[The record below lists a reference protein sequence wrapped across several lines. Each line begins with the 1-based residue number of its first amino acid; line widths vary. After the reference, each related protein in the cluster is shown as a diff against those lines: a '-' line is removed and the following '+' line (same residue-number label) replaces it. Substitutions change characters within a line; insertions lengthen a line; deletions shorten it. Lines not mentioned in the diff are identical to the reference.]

1 MKRLFFIIA
10 ALAAF
15 TSVAYS
21 QTADE
26 IIARMEQELKKGES
40 QGTAIT
46 FDIHIPLLGEVSS
59 RIRTLGDFSRADMD
73 AKGEKGIIWVVKDT
87 TWTYSSK
94 DNEIVIETGKKGND
108 SSQDGSEM
116 LKGITDGYDV
126 TIVKETA
133 DTWQLR
139 CNKSKSNKDK
149 DDPGK
154 MDLVVSK
161 KTYLPVSLT
170 AKVKGITM
178 TLRDFS
184 IGVSKKDVTF
194 NPSDFK
200 GAKITDKRH

>member
-1 MKRLFFIIA
+1 MKRFLIVIV

-15 TSVAYS
+15 ASAAYS

-26 IIARMEQELKKGES
+26 IIARMEQELKRGET

-59 RIRTLGDFSRADMD
+59 RIKTLGDFSRADLD
-73 AKGEKGIIWVVKDT
+73 AKGEKGIIWVAKDT

-94 DNEIVIETGKKGND
+94 DNEIVIETGKSKD
-108 SSQDGSEM
+108 SSQDGNEM
-116 LKGITDGYDV
+116 LNGITEGYDA

-178 TLRDFS
+178 TLRNFS

-194 NPSDFK
+194 NPSEFK
-200 GAKITDKRH
+200 GAKITDKRQ

>member
-1 MKRLFFIIA
+1 MKRLFFIIV

-15 TSVAYS
+15 ATVTYS

-46 FDIHIPLLGEVSS
+46 LDIHIPLLGEVSS

-94 DNEIVIETGKKGND
+94 DNEIVIETGKKND
-108 SSQDGSEM
+108 SSQDGNEM

-126 TIVKETA
+126 TIVEETA

-139 CNKSKSNKDK
+139 CSKSKSNKEK

-161 KTYLPVSLT
+161 KNYLPVSLT

-178 TLRDFS
+178 TLRNFS

-194 NPSDFK
+194 NPSEFK
-200 GAKITDKRH
+200 GAKITDKRQ

>member
-1 MKRLFFIIA
+1 MKRFLIVIV

-15 TSVAYS
+15 ASVAYS

-26 IIARMEQELKKGES
+26 IIARMEQELKRGET

-59 RIRTLGDFSRADMD
+59 RIKTLGDFSRADLD
-73 AKGEKGIIWVVKDT
+73 AKGEKGIIWVAKDT

-94 DNEIVIETGKKGND
+94 DNEIVIETGKSKD
-108 SSQDGSEM
+108 SSQDGNEM
-116 LKGITDGYDV
+116 LTGITEGYDA

-178 TLRDFS
+178 TLRNFS

-194 NPSDFK
+194 NPSEFK
-200 GAKITDKRH
+200 GAKITDKRQ

>member
-1 MKRLFFIIA
+1 MKRFLIA
-10 ALAAF
+10 IVALVAF
-15 TSVAYS
+15 ASAAYS

-26 IIARMEQELKKGES
+26 IITRMEQELKKGET

-59 RIRTLGDFSRADMD
+59 RIKTLGDFSRADLD
-73 AKGEKGIIWVVKDT
+73 AKGEKGIIWVAKDT

-94 DNEIVIETGKKGND
+94 DNEIVIETGKSKD
-108 SSQDGSEM
+108 SSQDGNEM
-116 LKGITDGYDV
+116 LNGITEGYDA

-178 TLRDFS
+178 TLRNFS

-194 NPSDFK
+194 NPSEFK
-200 GAKITDKRH
+200 GAKITDKRQ

>member
-1 MKRLFFIIA
+1 MKRFLIVIV

-15 TSVAYS
+15 ASAAYS

-26 IIARMEQELKKGES
+26 IIARMEQELKKGET

-59 RIRTLGDFSRADMD
+59 RIKTLGDFSRADLD
-73 AKGEKGIIWVVKDT
+73 AKGEKGIIWVAKDT

-94 DNEIVIETGKKGND
+94 DNEIVIETGKSKD
-108 SSQDGSEM
+108 SSQDGNEM
-116 LKGITDGYDV
+116 LNGITEGYDA

-178 TLRDFS
+178 TLLNFS

-194 NPSDFK
+194 NPSEFK
-200 GAKITDKRH
+200 GVKITDKRQ

>member
-1 MKRLFFIIA
+1 MKRFLIVIV

-15 TSVAYS
+15 ASVAYS

-26 IIARMEQELKKGES
+26 IIARMEQELKKGET

-59 RIRTLGDFSRADMD
+59 RIKTLGDFSRADLD
-73 AKGEKGIIWVVKDT
+73 AKGEKGIIWVAKDT

-94 DNEIVIETGKKGND
+94 DNEIVIETGKSKD
-108 SSQDGSEM
+108 SSQDGNEM
-116 LKGITDGYDV
+116 LNGITEGYDA

-178 TLRDFS
+178 TLRNFS

-194 NPSDFK
+194 NPSEFK
-200 GAKITDKRH
+200 GAKMTDKRQ

>member
-1 MKRLFFIIA
+1 MKRFLIVIV

-15 TSVAYS
+15 ASVAYS

-26 IIARMEQELKKGES
+26 IIARMEQELKKGET

-59 RIRTLGDFSRADMD
+59 RIKTLGDFSRADLD
-73 AKGEKGIIWVVKDT
+73 AKGEKGIIWVAKDT

-94 DNEIVIETGKKGND
+94 DNEIVIETGKSKD
-108 SSQDGSEM
+108 SSQDGNEM
-116 LKGITDGYDV
+116 LNGITEGYDA

-178 TLRDFS
+178 TLRNFS

-194 NPSDFK
+194 NPSEFK
-200 GAKITDKRH
+200 GAKITDKRQ

>member
-1 MKRLFFIIA
+1 MKRFLIVIV

-15 TSVAYS
+15 ASVAYS

-26 IIARMEQELKKGES
+26 IIARMEQELKKGET

-59 RIRTLGDFSRADMD
+59 RIKTLGDFSRADLD
-73 AKGEKGIIWVVKDT
+73 AKGEKGIIWVAKDT

-94 DNEIVIETGKKGND
+94 DNEIVIETGKSKD
-108 SSQDGSEM
+108 SSQDGNEM
-116 LKGITDGYDV
+116 LTGITEGYDA

-178 TLRDFS
+178 TLRNFS

-194 NPSDFK
+194 NPSEFK
-200 GAKITDKRH
+200 GAKITDKRQ

>member
-1 MKRLFFIIA
+1 MKRFLIA
-10 ALAAF
+10 IVALVAF
-15 TSVAYS
+15 ASAAYS

-26 IIARMEQELKKGES
+26 IITRMEQELKKGET

-59 RIRTLGDFSRADMD
+59 RIKTLGDFSRADLD
-73 AKGEKGIIWVVKDT
+73 AKGEKGIIWVAKDT

-94 DNEIVIETGKKGND
+94 DNEIVIETGKSKD
-108 SSQDGSEM
+108 SSQDGNEM
-116 LKGITDGYDV
+116 LNGITEGYDA

-178 TLRDFS
+178 TLRNFS

-194 NPSDFK
+194 NPYEFK
-200 GAKITDKRH
+200 GAKITDKRQ

>member
-1 MKRLFFIIA
+1 MKRLFFIIV

-94 DNEIVIETGKKGND
+94 DNEIVIETGKKND
-108 SSQDGSEM
+108 SSQDGNEM
-116 LKGITDGYDV
+116 LNGLTEGYDA

-149 DDPGK
+149 DNPGK

>member
-1 MKRLFFIIA
+1 MKRLFFIIV

-59 RIRTLGDFSRADMD
+59 RIKTLGDFSRADLD
-73 AKGEKGIIWVVKDT
+73 AKGEKGIIWVAKDT

-94 DNEIVIETGKKGND
+94 DNEIVIETGKSKD
-108 SSQDGSEM
+108 SSQDGNEM
-116 LKGITDGYDV
+116 LNGITEGYDA

-178 TLRDFS
+178 TLRNFS

-194 NPSDFK
+194 NPSEFK
-200 GAKITDKRH
+200 GAKITDKRQ